1 MKLFDVYP
9 LFDVNIVKGKGC
21 HVWDDKGQEYLDLYG
36 GHAVISI
43 GHAHPHYVE
52 TISKQVATLG
62 FYSNSVIN
70 KLQQEVADRLGAISG
85 YDDYQL
91 FLINSGAEA
100 NENALKLASFYNG
113 RTRVISFAK
122 AFHGRTSLA
131 VEVTNN
137 PKIIAP
143 INDNGHVTYLPLNDT
158 EALKAELAKGDVCA
172 VIIEGIQGVGGIQLP
187 TTEFMKAIRQA
198 CDETDTVMIL
208 DEIQSGYGRSGKFF
222 AHQYNDVRPDMITVA
237 KGIGNGFPMAGVLI
251 SPKFTPVYGQLGTT
265 FGGNHLACAAAIAVL
280 DVMKAENL
288 VENAAKVGTHL
299 LEELKGF
306 KGIKEVR
313 GRGLM
318 IGMEFEE
325 PIKELRQKLLFEEK
339 VFTGVSGT
347 NVIRLLPAASA
358 RMTSSMN
365 CFAERLPASFG
376 RQISRS
382 EHARQLFEGLTF
394 GVCPRANRSCISPDI
409 ATI

>member
-1 MKLFDVYP
+1 MNLFDVYP
-9 LFDVNIVKGKGC
+9 LFDINIVKGKGC
-21 HVWDDKGQEYLDLYG
+21 HVWDENGTEYLDLYG

-52 TISKQVATLG
+52 MVSNQVATLG

-70 KLQQEVADRLGAISG
+70 KLQQQVAERLGKVCG
-85 YDDYQL
+85 YDDYSF

-113 RTRVISFAK
+113 RTRVISFSK

-137 PKIIAP
+137 TKIIAP
-143 INDNGHVTYLPLNDT
+143 INNCGHVTYLPLNDI
-158 EALKAELAKGDVCA
+158 EAMKAELSKGDVCA

-187 TTEFMKAIRQA
+187 TDEFMQALRQT
-198 CDETDTVMIL
+198 CTEYNTVLIL

-222 AHQYNDVRPDMITVA
+222 AHQYNGIKADIITVA

-251 SPKFTPVYGQLGTT
+251 SPMFTPVYGQLGTT
-265 FGGNHLACAAAIAVL
+265 FGGNHLACSAALAVL
-280 DVMKAENL
+280 DVIEQENL
-288 VENAAKVGTHL
+288 IENAAQVGNFLIT
-299 LEELKGF
+299 ELKKF
-306 KGIKEVR
+306 PQIKDVR

-318 IGMEFEE
+318 IGLEFEE
-325 PIKELRQKLLFEEK
+325 PIKELRLRLLKEQH

-347 NVIRLLPAASA
+347 NVLRLLPPLCLGMDEAKE
-358 RMTSSMN
+358 
-365 CFAERLPASFG
+365 FLERFKKVL
-376 RQISRS
+376 
-382 EHARQLFEGLTF
+382 
-394 GVCPRANRSCISPDI
+394 
-409 ATI
+409 